1 MKRKM
6 ISVIIS
12 ALMLLGTTV
21 QAYDFEYYDTTKKSV
36 AEAAD
41 AVGLSFEEYKE
52 YMFFADDTQPWDVEH
67 AAELKTKAMAVIEL
81 MDMTVDEFKNNY
93 GLTLDIAEDTT
104 MCEIYDN
111 MPLSHYWGDLFAE
124 ETEYYGVTDKVTPE
138 TLYGDIRLE
147 VEKQQMDAVER
158 KTFSD
163 VGYAH
168 WAHYYITQMLNSNVI
183 DGYDDGTYLPEK
195 TVTRAEFAKI
205 FAAATGQKTDSYEN
219 KYSDVSD
226 DIWYAPY
233 VNAVSDYIDAENGEF
248 KPETPATREVVA
260 TAVSKYLGVSVDASA
275 QLLKEKFTDADTVSE
290 KNAVYVADAVEKGI
304 IDGFDD
310 DTIRGNDT
318 LTRAQ
323 AATVL
328 YRALNEYVQIPDAY
342 YEVVAKVG
350 DFEITLGDALYTVGF
365 AENVDLND
373 PEVLKDQIRYSVEMT
388 AGDFRYTVLAQ
399 NEGMTFT
406 TNEKR
411 DVVAYRSQY
420 TSILGYR
427 KYCELLKKYGTDIEY
442 FNSFI
447 DTVGYYEKLLQKYTE
462 EEISEKISKIE
473 VEVYEDI
480 IENIT
485 LEDIAL
491 G

>member
-1 MKRKM
+1 MKRKI

-41 AVGLSFEEYKE
+41 EAGMTFEEYKF
-52 YMFFADDTQPWDVEH
+52 YMLLNENTLSWEPEHLAD
-67 AAELKTKAMAVIEL
+67 LKTPALPVIEL
-81 MDMTVDEFKNNY
+81 SGYTVDEFKEGY
-93 GLTLDIAEDTT
+93 GLTLDINENTI
-104 MCEIYDN
+104 MCELYDN
-111 MPLSHYWGDLFAE
+111 MPLSYYWGDDYDAAV
-124 ETEYYGVTDKVTPE
+124 EYYGVAGDVTPE
-138 TLYGDIRLE
+138 TLYGTIRPG
-147 VEKQQMDAVER
+147 VEKKEVDAVER

-163 VGYAH
+163 VDYSH
-168 WAHYYITQMLNSNVI
+168 WAHYYITQMLNSKVI
-183 DGYDDGTYLPEK
+183 DGYNDGTYLPEK
-195 TVTRAEFAKI
+195 TVTRSEFAKI
-205 FAAATGQKTDSYEN
+205 FAVATGQKTDNYEN

-248 KPETPATREVVA
+248 KPEAPATREVVA

-328 YRALNEYVQIPDAY
+328 YRVLNEYVDIPDAY

-442 FNSFI
+442 FNSYI